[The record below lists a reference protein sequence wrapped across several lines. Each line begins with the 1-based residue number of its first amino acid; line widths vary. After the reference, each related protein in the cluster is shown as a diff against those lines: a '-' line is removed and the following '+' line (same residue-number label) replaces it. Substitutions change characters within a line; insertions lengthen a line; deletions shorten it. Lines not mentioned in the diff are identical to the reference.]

1 MKPKTRIQSEIV
13 TLSKRL
19 KSISEKQKAYAY
31 KHCFSHIARMT
42 SKGIVTCTDCGHS
55 WKGENIPSSDHAECI
70 CPHCGSKLEI
80 MKTRQRVFKG
90 TEYFSIITTCKGYQ
104 VIRFFIVRANRKVG
118 YQAKY
123 EINEIVQQWIAPNGR
138 GEIIAR
144 LRCMSSMYYDLW
156 NEHSSME
163 LRSNSNHFAYDITPQ
178 CTYPHIRIMKKI
190 RRNGFKG
197 KFYNISPN
205 AFFKAILS
213 DNKMETL
220 LKVGQIEMFRHFI
233 RSNAGINEYLAAL
246 KICIRNGYE
255 ITNPSEWCDY
265 IRLLKHFGMDIH
277 NSKYVCPKDI
287 VSEHDKLVKRRNDEI
302 RREDNERKKAQAIEN
317 ERIYKE
323 QKGKFFGISFTDGII
338 QVHVL
343 SSVHDFIEEAEI
355 MHHCVFSNS
364 YYLKENSLILSAT
377 IEGKRIE
384 TIEVSL
390 KTLKVVQSRGVC
402 NKNTE
407 YHEQIINLV
416 NQNMGM
422 IQKCLVA

>member
-1 MKPKTRIQSEIV
+1 
-13 TLSKRL
+13 
-19 KSISEKQKAYAY
+19 
-31 KHCFSHIARMT
+31 
-42 SKGIVTCTDCGHS
+42 
-55 WKGENIPSSDHAECI
+55 
-70 CPHCGSKLEI
+70 
-80 MKTRQRVFKG
+80 
-90 TEYFSIITTCKGYQ
+90 
-104 VIRFFIVRANRKVG
+104 
-118 YQAKY
+118 
-123 EINEIVQQWIAPNGR
+123 
-138 GEIIAR
+138 
-144 LRCMSSMYYDLW
+144 MSSMYYDLW
-156 NEHSSME
+156 NEHSCME

-178 CTYPHIRIMKKI
+178 CTYPHIRIIKKI

-233 RSNAGINEYLAAL
+233 RSNAGINEYWEAL

-277 NSKYVCPKDI
+277 NFKYVCPKDI

-302 RREDNERKKAQAIEN
+302 KREDNERKKAQAIEN

-390 KTLKVVQSRGVC
+390 KTLQVVQSRGVC